1 MTGTTDKSIGWV
13 GSLHESPL
21 PGVLRKIAMEE
32 RSGDFQVIAGRTI
45 KTVYF
50 DRGFVVF
57 AASNLK
63 RDRLGESMI
72 ELGRISRHQF
82 AIASLL
88 MKNSRRKFGQALVQ
102 AGLMSEEE
110 LGRQVALQVNRI
122 LLSLFKVRDGIYSFD
137 ERPCIIP
144 VELMV
149 SLSIYRIL
157 LDGVRFLADEDLIR
171 SGLPSM
177 KTRVR
182 VAQRPPFTINVRKL
196 RPVEQD
202 VLRAAGKGVSLES
215 IARRLPQER
224 KLILRACYGLYS
236 AGLLEPIAVPARPLK
251 VQEETGSFLLSE
263 IQQKFAKIQAT
274 NIRQEILMEFDRL
287 ERIPVKEFLKVDHQ
301 ASRRDV
307 RKAYEAEQRRWEK
320 RRQLVEDERSMVS
333 KVDDIQDRL
342 NRAYGKLMME
352 REQTTTASP
361 QPPSGPTPSP
371 ALVQALAQASRHV
384 DVSTN
389 PKAVVKPNPIVEPKE
404 AVPPSVT
411 TKPVVEQQQ
420 EAPPP
425 PATELPPLDEALIE
439 EVTMEGTPSSLH
451 SRPDSAV
458 RDDTQPGLEDES
470 TPESPSSTVPGG
482 ADRPAIQYTES
493 QRRARIQ
500 QLFRD
505 VKLHFQVRDWE
516 GAVSLLYELVKLAPD
531 SPDYHGMLAR
541 AMARHPV
548 MRKDAERH
556 FIKALRIAPQSADLH
571 FSLGLYYKSFGMKSR
586 AETEFRTV
594 LRIQPSHEGARKHL
608 LSRRRKD
615 PLRDMFRKIF
625 G

>member
-1 MTGTTDKSIGWV
+1 MTGTTDRSIGWV
-13 GSLHESPL
+13 GSLHETPL
-21 PGVLRKIAMEE
+21 PGVLKKIAIEE
-32 RSGDFQVIAGRTI
+32 RSGDFQVITGRTI

-72 ELGRISRHQF
+72 DLGRLSRHEF
-82 AIASLL
+82 AVASLL

-122 LLSLFKVRDGIYSFD
+122 LLSLFKVGDGIYSFD

-157 LDGVRFLADEDLIR
+157 LDGVRFLTDEDLVR

-196 RPVEQD
+196 SPVEQD
-202 VLRAAGKGVSLES
+202 VLRAAGKGVALES

-224 KLILRACYGLYS
+224 SLILRACYGLCS
-236 AGLLEPIAVPARPLK
+236 AGLLEPIAAPARPLK

-263 IQQKFAKIQAT
+263 IQQKFARIQAKNT
-274 NIRQEILMEFDRL
+274 RQEILMEFDRL
-287 ERIPVKEFLKVDHQ
+287 ERIPVKDFLKVDQ
-301 ASRRDV
+301 RASRRDV

-320 RRQLVEDERSMVS
+320 KRQLVEDERSMVS

-342 NRAYGKLMME
+342 TRAYSKLMLE
-352 REQTTTASP
+352 REQTPAASP

-389 PKAVVKPNPIVEPKE
+389 PKAVVKPEPKE

-411 TKPVVEQQQ
+411 TKPVVEQPQ

-439 EVTMEGTPSSLH
+439 EVTMEATPSS
-451 SRPDSAV
+451 DSAV

-470 TPESPSSTVPGG
+470 TPASPSSTVPGG
-482 ADRPAIQYTES
+482 TDQRAIQYTEA